1 MRNPVYAKEK
11 NNTGDFWLACSVRP
25 EPFFTNNVPEEHMR
39 LISILALAEDNAYIP
54 GVGMRSD
61 EVLPNFV
68 RYVLD
73 IPDGIPRP

>member
-11 NNTGDFWLACSVRP
+11 NNTGDFWLACSARP

-54 GVGMRSD
+54 GVGMRTEEQPS
-61 EVLPNFV
+61 PGMV
-68 RYVLD
+68 RYILD
-73 IPDGIPRP
+73 LNHEV